1 MEESSLKN
9 RINEKIED
17 IENYLD
23 ELKEIAPKKLEGY
36 KKDTIKKAACKRY
49 AEKIIE
55 ALEDLAFLMIN
66 IKKLNYPEE
75 EYEIFDILEKNEII
89 SQNLKKRLKDAKGM
103 RNRIAHQY
111 GQIDDEIV
119 YRAVKDELNEDA
131 NEFIKSVRI
140 NIK

>member
-75 EYEIFDILEKNEII
+75 EY
-89 SQNLKKRLKDAKGM
+89 
-103 RNRIAHQY
+103 
-111 GQIDDEIV
+111 
-119 YRAVKDELNEDA
+119 
-131 NEFIKSVRI
+131 
-140 NIK
+140 